1 MALIRVPITG
11 DKDIEYSNLDT
22 HVVMSLQRYSHLNER
37 ITKAEEDL
45 AKIEQQIKSSK
56 IYLIGAIAS
65 MMAGIFTAIL
75 AVSITLLK
83 V

>member
-22 HVVMSLQRYSHLNER
+22 HVVMSLQRYSYLDER

-56 IYLIGAIAS
+56 IYLIGAIATV
-65 MMAGIFTAIL
+65 MAGIFTAVL

>member
-22 HVVMSLQRYSHLNER
+22 HVAMSLQRYSHLNER

-56 IYLIGAIAS
+56 IYLIGAIATVT
-65 MMAGIFTAIL
+65 AGIFTAVL